1 VIGVLLGAALL
12 SGCGTAT
19 FTNSFAVAVESRQ
32 QVSVFDSSMGDS
44 AEWAG
49 RTMGVAAPGSPY
61 TTQVFATDTKLILDN
76 SPPGSV
82 RVGLF
87 LPQVTQTGY
96 FAIDLPS
103 VSEGAVELDAP
114 FVAWY
119 SEDPVEQL
127 PAQPL
132 GLEIV
137 DGPDGWVI
145 TVDVPE

>member
-1 VIGVLLGAALL
+1 MLLGAALL

-32 QVSVFDSSMGDS
+32 QVSVFDNSMGDS

-49 RTMGVAAPGSPY
+49 RSMGVAAPGAPY
-61 TTQVFATDTKLILDN
+61 TTQIFATATKLILDS
-76 SPPGSV
+76 SPPEAV

-87 LPQVTQTGY
+87 LPQITQTGY
-96 FAIDLPS
+96 FAIDVPS
-103 VSEGAVELDAP
+103 VTEGGVDIDAP

-119 SEDPVEQL
+119 SADPVEQL
-127 PAQPL
+127 PSQPL
-132 GLEIV
+132 RLEIAA
-137 DGPDGWVI
+137 GPDGWII

>member
-1 VIGVLLGAALL
+1 VIGVVLGAVLL

-19 FTNSFAVAVESRQ
+19 FSNSFAVAVESRQ
-32 QVSVFDSSMGDS
+32 QVSVFDTSMGDS
-44 AEWAG
+44 AQWAG
-49 RTMGVAAPGSPY
+49 RTMGVAAPGAPY
-61 TTQVFATDTKLILDN
+61 TTQIVATDTKLVLDG
-76 SPPGSV
+76 SLPESV

-103 VSEGAVELDAP
+103 VTEGGTDIDAP

-119 SEDPVEQL
+119 SEDPVEPL
-127 PAQPL
+127 SAQPL
-132 GLEIV
+132 RLEV
-137 DGPDGWVI
+137 AAGPEGWVM